1 MALLTVFTPTYNRAS
16 TLPRTYQS
24 LCEQEC
30 KDFIWLIVD
39 DGSSDNTRELVEG
52 WKNQDNGFEIQ
63 YIYKKNGGMHTAHNV
78 AYENIHTELNV
89 CIDSD
94 DKMAAGAVRKIKKVW
109 SEVREKD
116 YAGLIGLDANMLTG
130 EIIGKG
136 FRNGLKETTLGEYY
150 ASGGAGDKKLVYRTD
165 VINSVPPYPVFE
177 GEKYVGLVYKYTL
190 IDQKYKL
197 AVLNDVLC
205 DVEYQMDGSS
215 NTMFRQYLKNPK
227 GFAFLRKVAMT
238 YPISKKRLI
247 RDCIHYCSSSQIA
260 KNKHYIQESPR
271 KLATVVCTPLGWML
285 TAVVRKKAKIVDKNR
300 SEVNNL
306 ADKQTD

>member
-1 MALLTVFTPTYNRAS
+1 MVLLTVFTPTFNRAS
-16 TLPRTYQS
+16 TLTCTYQS

-39 DGSSDNTRELVEG
+39 DGSSDNTRELVER

-63 YIYKKNGGMHTAHNV
+63 YIYKENGGMHTAHNV
-78 AYENIHTELNV
+78 AYENICTELNV

-94 DKMAAGAVRKIKKVW
+94 DKMAAGAVEKIKKAW
-109 SEVREKD
+109 LEVREKN
-116 YAGLIGLDANMLTG
+116 YAGLIGLDADMLTG
-130 EIIGKG
+130 KIIGKG
-136 FRNGLKETTLGEYY
+136 FPDGLKETTLGEYY

-190 IDQKYKL
+190 IDQMYKL
-197 AVLNDVLC
+197 SVLNDVLC

-238 YPISKKRLI
+238 YPTSKKKLI
-247 RDCIHYCSSSQIA
+247 RDCIHYCSSSLIA
-260 KNKHYIQESPR
+260 GNKKYIAESPR
-271 KLATVVCTPLGWML
+271 KLLTILCMPMGWIL
-285 TAVVRKKAKIVDKNR
+285 TYIIRRKVSN
-300 SEVNNL
+300 
-306 ADKQTD
+306 